1 MSDAVI
7 VLGMHRSGTSAAMYA
22 LRQLGVSV
30 GPTDSLMPPTTQN
43 PGGYWEQWPIV
54 KAHERLLNQWGLRWD
69 SDGDLPPDWVPR
81 KETREAQQALAQFVR
96 ETFGG
101 QPLWGFKDPRTCR
114 LLPLWQPIF
123 TAQHITPHY
132 LLMTRDPDAVVRSLQ
147 RVDAETGRPTGHT
160 PSTYR
165 ALAQRYETEA
175 REYSAGQD
183 CLIVRQEDL
192 RSTPTKLLKA
202 IQAWLPRVT
211 SERQVARP

>member
-22 LRQLGVSV
+22 LHQLGASV
-30 GPTDSLMPPTTQN
+30 GPTDSLMPPTAQN

-54 KAHERLLNQWGLRWD
+54 RAHEHLLNRWD
-69 SDGDLPPDWVPR
+69 SDDDLPQGWLSR
-81 KETREAQQALAQFVR
+81 KETREAQQALVQFVR

-132 LLMTRDPDAVVRSLQ
+132 LLMTRDPDAIVRSLQ
-147 RVDAETGRPTGHT
+147 RVDAETGRSTDHT
-160 PSTYR
+160 ASTYR
-165 ALAQRYETEA
+165 ALVVRYETEA

-192 RSTPTKLLKA
+192 RSMPTKLLKTL
-202 IQAWLPRVT
+202 QSWLPSVT